1 MDYLNF
7 LDESMVPSQHYIWAH
22 NATFM
27 LAQKYSFEY
36 SQEFSLLT
44 AYVYPDHSAGSLALA
59 NHIHMFLWALDDLMD
74 DPHTRTHDKLIILK
88 MLKKLLRSGTVS
100 NYNLVRCLE
109 EILRMF
115 EEDVRQYLITQFLD
129 YFRGIKKHLL
139 LHGKILSIQKYLDI
153 RLKDGACEVVWP
165 LMFLDKQDI
174 RDCLNLLRSKKGRR
188 ARLLANLNII
198 IANDLASIHKDIR
211 NGETF
216 NIIFS

>member
-1 MDYLNF
+1 M
-7 LDESMVPSQHYIWAH
+7 
-22 NATFM
+22 
-27 LAQKYSFEY
+27 
-36 SQEFSLLT
+36 
-44 AYVYPDHSAGSLALA
+44 
-59 NHIHMFLWALDDLMD
+59 
-74 DPHTRTHDKLIILK
+74 
-88 MLKKLLRSGTVS
+88 
-100 NYNLVRCLE
+100 
-109 EILRMF
+109 
-115 EEDVRQYLITQFLD
+115 D

-153 RLKDGACEVVWP
+153 RLKDSACEVVWP

-216 NIIFS
+216 NIIFSWQKEKKYHLNLLLYK